1 MEFAKQYYGCDD
13 IEGVYLENE
22 GGSSTAR
29 LDKMLAVLEYK
40 MFLCIQLFSSHW
52 DKRTLHHEVMNG
64 YISR

>member
-40 MFLCIQLFSSHW
+40 MFLCIQLFSFHW
-52 DKRTLHHEVMNG
+52 DKRTLYHELMNG